1 MDKRVSTEVDYLADR
16 LKPLFKGT
24 PVAIQ
29 FFSAAT
35 KGRKKDPIV
44 ALTPGAVFGWPKNR
58 ILLSVVHHGS
68 CIITLE
74 TARERTKRKKL
85 GEPFKPQLTDLILAG
100 LTAKMASLLMETLNA
115 LNESTKEKKY
125 GTSPTPRTTSAPQ
138 RRSST
143 KPRTCTPYR
152 ES

>member
-1 MDKRVSTEVDYLADR
+1 MDKKVSTEVDYLADR

-29 FFSAAT
+29 LFSAAT
-35 KGRKKDPIV
+35 KGRKKDPIIV
-44 ALTPGAVFGWPKNR
+44 LTPGILLGWPKNR
-58 ILLSVVHHGS
+58 VLLSIIHHGS

-74 TARERTKRKKL
+74 TTRERKRREKH
-85 GEPFKPQLTDLILAG
+85 GTPFKPQLTDMILAG
-100 LTAKMASLLMETLNA
+100 LSAKMARLLMETLNA
-115 LNESTKEKKY
+115 LSESIKEKKY
-125 GTSPTPRTTSAPQ
+125 GNRTTPRSTSTSQ
-138 RRSST
+138 RRRSS